1 VNDRLDFLR
10 AGGDSGVAATV
21 RPYGALTGNNRITIW
36 GHDGTTSYH
45 SLQTQLVSRFGRG
58 SQFQSSYTW
67 SKSLGTIPLDDSGG
81 IGNDNSITDLGN
93 RNLDYGPTKTDRRH
107 IFNASLVLA
116 LPSLEN
122 KSGFVRNVF
131 GDWEVAG
138 IVAAASGQAISVF
151 TTGGL
156 NGLNGGPAGT
166 GFSDDNRPNRV
177 PGVSCKP
184 TSGPKEQIL
193 NPAAFTLNGFKLGTV
208 GDAGPGIC
216 EGPGLQQVDLSL
228 YKNVKISKSVK
239 AQLRFEVF
247 NILNHV
253 NFLSNQLNIN
263 YNPSS
268 ITYDTGDPT
277 TATRITNATVPN
289 TFGQST
295 ATRDARQA
303 QFGIKLIF

>member
-1 VNDRLDFLR
+1 MSAAKARSSPLSSTPTPRR
-10 AGGDSGVAATV
+10 AGGTPTNAWNAPRASSPWS
-21 RPYGALTGNNRITIW
+21 RPRARIPRE
-36 GHDGTTSYH
+36 DG
-45 SLQTQLVSRFGRG
+45 
-58 SQFQSSYTW
+58 
-67 SKSLGTIPLDDSGG
+67 GG
-81 IGNDNSITDLGN
+81 ITNNTTTPALGN
-93 RNLDYGPTKTDRRH
+93 RTLNSGPTKTARRH

-166 GFSDDNRPNRV
+166 GLSDYNPPNRV

-216 EGPGLQQVDLSL
+216 EGPGLQQVDPSL

-268 ITYDTGDPT
+268 VTYDTGNAA

-303 QFGIKLIF
+303 KFGIKLIF